1 MKTALLIA
9 SLALLSSTLICGL
22 WIKFSGK
29 ADASS
34 STFHMWLAILTIL
47 VVVITLFVR
56 K

>member
-1 MKTALLIA
+1 MKTVLLIA
-9 SLALLSSTLICGL
+9 SIVLLASTLICGL

-34 STFHMWLAILTIL
+34 STFHMWLAILTI
-47 VVVITLFVR
+47 VVVVVALFVR